1 MLTRFAGMLKNCY
14 VFLTPQPLVVR
25 KIQESKCLKKKK
37 KKQQQK
43 KVLIIT
49 VFLSGQC
56 CVLPEVV
63 DVGTMVTV
71 MAMLMV
77 LKTVTLCHT

>member
-1 MLTRFAGMLKNCY
+1 MFK
-14 VFLTPQPLVVR
+14 
-25 KIQESKCLKKKK
+25 EKK